1 MLYKFRIFDKENKIM
16 DYCDLEDLC
25 EDDYWYDGETE
36 VWSVLNDCNNEQER
50 FIIMQ
55 WTQLKDKN
63 GKEIYEG
70 DIVYVI
76 CEDENAVIEWEED
89 SAKFSIKFDDWIAD
103 FDCYYGKDLEVIG
116 NIYENP
122 ELLNKG
128 DDEK

>member
-76 CEDENAVIEWEED
+76 CEDGNAVIEWDED

-103 FDCYYGKDLEVIG
+103 FDWYSGKDLEVIG